1 MLTLTPPAA
10 VGLDP
15 KRLANI
21 GPHLDRYVD
30 DGNLPGYMVM
40 VARRGRPA
48 YLRLYGQRDVERGL
62 PVQEDTIFR
71 IYSMTKPIT
80 SVALLQL
87 YEKGL
92 FQLDNPV
99 SRFIPA
105 FKDLQVY
112 TGGDGDNLQ
121 TTFHLG
127 LYITN
132 ELVGI
137 CSFFKNNHPL
147 IVNASQYQL
156 RGMAILDAYQGL
168 GLGTLI
174 LSHGETLLKQQGI
187 PVIWCNARV
196 KATEFYN
203 KMGYKIIGEPFDI
216 KDIGL
221 HYCMYKPL

>member
-1 MLTLTPPAA
+1 LNYTIKTINASETYSVRQPVL
-10 VGLDP
+10 
-15 KRLANI
+15 R
-21 GPHLDRYVD
+21 
-30 DGNLPGYMVM
+30 DG
-40 VARRGRPA
+40 
-48 YLRLYGQRDVERGL
+48 
-62 PVQEDTIFR
+62 
-71 IYSMTKPIT
+71 KPIET
-80 SVALLQL
+80 CM
-87 YEKGL
+87 
-92 FQLDNPV
+92 F
-99 SRFIPA
+99 
-105 FKDLQVY
+105 
-112 TGGDGDNLQ
+112 DGDNLQ

-137 CSFFKNNHPL
+137 CSLFKNNHPL
-147 IVNASQYQL
+147 IANASQYQL
-156 RGMAILDAYQGL
+156 RGMAILNTYQGL